1 MIGMPARVVEYI
13 MKSVAGIEW
22 EVGDLPYK
30 MVGGS
35 WEVSPICTKLT
46 VER

>member
-1 MIGMPARVVEYI
+1 MGG
-13 MKSVAGIEW
+13 GIFA
-22 EVGDLPYK
+22 LK

-46 VER
+46 VERWEVN